1 MKSKILII
9 IVVLILCGSAVYA
22 QTSDEQK
29 AQAAAQTFYKKYLPM
44 FGYPSESGLRNLRP
58 LLSQNLS
65 ELIANELRRMRVWSA
80 KNKDEKP
87 PVIDDLFLCNHEE
100 PATNFRVGEAVVTNG
115 TAIITINFDYAE
127 KGKVYATCRTKS
139 SFVNK
144 NGKWLLDNIA
154 FDEGV
159 DLKTLLS
166 RKEYDVLPQ

>member
-1 MKSKILII
+1 MKSIILTIF
-9 IVVLILCGSAVYA
+9 IVLFVGSSAA
-22 QTSDEQK
+22 FSQNSDAQK
-29 AQAAAQTFYKKYLPM
+29 AKAAAQIFYKNYLPM
-44 FGYPSESGLRNLRP
+44 FGYPSESDLRKLRP
-58 LLSQNLS
+58 YLSQNLS
-65 ELIANELRRMRVWSA
+65 ALISNEMRQMRVWSA

-100 PATNFRVGEAVVTNG
+100 SPAKFRVGEAVMTNG
-115 TAIITINFDYAE
+115 TAVVTTSFDYIE
-127 KGKVYATCRTKS
+127 KGKVYAMCQTKS

-166 RKEYDVLPQ
+166 RKEYDVLPN